1 MTVSLTQEERAK
13 ARYFLGY
20 SGISSNFDPRSYFPS
35 IPAGLRD
42 GTQTFENSV
51 RSILDND
58 TYTIVKSLLAQIQDL
73 RVQISESATTLI
85 ADRIEGAVTLN
96 KQRQQQLWQEDY
108 RLCCLL
114 ANMLMVQV
122 QWHPSMISGYGTMAV
137 RGG

>member
-1 MTVSLTQEERAK
+1 MTVSLTEEERAK

-42 GTQTFENSV
+42 GTQTFENSI
-51 RSILDND
+51 RSIIDND
-58 TYTIVKSLLAQIQDL
+58 TYAIIQSLLAQIESL
-73 RVQISESATTLI
+73 RVSIGESATTLI

-96 KQRQQQLWQEDY
+96 KQRQNELWREDY

-114 ANMLMVQV
+114 ANMLMVTV
-122 QWHPSMISGYGTMAV
+122 QWHPSMVSGYGTMGV